1 MLICTNIIF
10 KVSYIFANTYNFYLT
25 VIFFQKTKEYL
36 NSKCIS
42 IYLEKNQN
50 KLSTYNLFLM
60 YLKYSQI
67 ITVHFLVKVYS
78 NLNSRFEILFL
89 NRLGT

>member
-1 MLICTNIIF
+1 MLICTKYCFQGFVYICKYIQLLPNCNIL
-10 KVSYIFANTYNFYLT
+10 S
-25 VIFFQKTKEYL
+25 KEYL